1 MPPPQPT
8 VGVERIVEFGHAL
21 RQAGLPVGTG
31 RLSSFA
37 EAAALAPGALYWAG
51 RATLVSRRDDIPIY
65 DRVFRELFGY
75 AIENGPGT
83 PPPPM
88 HLQGVISE
96 RDVAVGEADP
106 EAEVPEDATRASR
119 TERLRQRSFAKLDEA
134 ELRQLARSINR
145 LRLVA
150 PVRRTRRRIGARRGD
165 LDPRRTVR
173 RALRTGGD
181 PVVLLHRV
189 RRERPRR
196 VVLLLDISGSMSS
209 FSRALLI
216 FAHAALCADQRWE
229 AFTFGTRLT
238 RLTGVLR
245 AAKPD
250 EALQRAAVE
259 ARDWDGGTRIG
270 DAVRELLARHGK
282 GETVRGAVVVI
293 CSDGLDV
300 GDPELLAAQ
309 MARLGRLAHRV
320 VWLNPLQENP
330 DYQPLARGMA
340 AAFPHIDLF
349 GSGHNLADLEAT
361 CEAIGRL

>member
-1 MPPPQPT
+1 MSID
-8 VGVERIVEFGHAL
+8 RIVELGRCL

-31 RLSSFA
+31 RLRTCTQA
-37 EAAALAPGALYWAG
+37 IGVAPQHLYWAG
-51 RATLVSRRDDIPIY
+51 RLTLVGRRDDLAVY

-75 AIENGPGT
+75 SIATMPGK
-83 PPPPM
+83 PPPEVR
-88 HLQGVISE
+88 LTGTVTDQDI
-96 RDVAVGEADP
+96 AVSDTLP
-106 EAEVPEDATRASR
+106 EMDVPEDVKMASR
-119 TERLRQRSFAKLDEA
+119 IERLRQRSFAKLDEA
-134 ELRQLARSINR
+134 ELAELSRSINR

-150 PVRRTRRRIGARRGD
+150 PVRRTRRRVGARRGD
-165 LDPRRTVR
+165 LDLRRTVR

-181 PVVLLHRV
+181 PVTLVRRT

-216 FAHAALCADQRWE
+216 FAHAALAADDRWE

-245 AAKPD
+245 QAKPD
-250 EALQRAAVE
+250 EALARAAHE

-270 DAVRELLARHGK
+270 DAVREMLARHGK
-282 GETVRGAVVVI
+282 GDTIRGAVVVI

-300 GDPELLAAQ
+300 GEPELLAEQ
-309 MARLGRLAHRV
+309 MARMHRLAHTV

-330 DYQPLARGMA
+330 EYQPLARGMA
-340 AAFPHIDLF
+340 AALPHVDLF
-349 GSGHNLADLEAT
+349 ASGHNLAEVEKT
-361 CEAIGRL
+361 CAAIGRL